1 MTQNEIDDM
10 LDAIAAEA
18 ARNGDE
24 TLLSGAITFNSGTW
38 VKMSLADLPTTC
50 VNTIVGIRYR
60 GVSVLISSQRE
71 DKVLNRREDDGA
83 GAPYFDLEPRA

>member
-1 MTQNEIDDM
+1 MNRAEIDDM

-18 ARNGDE
+18 AQNGDE
-24 TLLSGAITFNSGTW
+24 ALLPGAITFNSGTW

-60 GVSVLISSQRE
+60 GVSVLVSSQHE
-71 DKVLNRREDDGA
+71 NKVLNRREDGGA